1 MSFRRPRA
9 RTTVTGGILG
19 IFSPPVSL
27 RAGKDR
33 SLAMSLPLAQTLA
46 VAEQRLVSAARPP
59 PGEAICRLDPAIAP
73 PDAIDW
79 GWRRGRQ
86 PVSVFANR

>member
-1 MSFRRPRA
+1 
-9 RTTVTGGILG
+9 V
-19 IFSPPVSL
+19 
-27 RAGKDR
+27 
-33 SLAMSLPLAQTLA
+33 SLPLAQTLA